1 MRSSRPHHP
10 GTRTFADAQVAVIVT
25 LVAGLGHSPRLFGRR
40 SCGNLRR
47 GRAIRLRLGRLAVP
61 VAACAHGG
69 CFGYLCLGRLRF
81 KIPGRPRQPVAE
93 QRRAEAEEKTD
104 RIEHHHDHV
113 RNALKKFQK
122 QCSQE
127 QVEQEAL
134 SQQAGVALGAQVA
147 TATNLLNLFLPEI
160 QDQNLYQQVVQL
172 RILAERGVI
181 TVIAKRLQR
190 MQKEMQRGKLKRD
203 EALSQIIE
211 MAKKYNAY
219 YLSAEEMKHETET
232 EAQIILSESFK

>member
-1 MRSSRPHHP
+1 MRKSFFRSSDESVEELSVVDALKY
-10 GTRTFADAQVAVIVT
+10 FKADV
-25 LVAGLGHSPRLFGRR
+25 S
-40 SCGNLRR
+40 
-47 GRAIRLRLGRLAVP
+47 
-61 VAACAHGG
+61 
-69 CFGYLCLGRLRF
+69 
-81 KIPGRPRQPVAE
+81 
-93 QRRAEAEEKTD
+93 EEKTD

-113 RNALKKFQK
+113 RNALEKFQN

>member
-1 MRSSRPHHP
+1 ML
-10 GTRTFADAQVAVIVT
+10 
-25 LVAGLGHSPRLFGRR
+25 LVLF
-40 SCGNLRR
+40 CHNNM
-47 GRAIRLRLGRLAVP
+47 
-61 VAACAHGG
+61 
-69 CFGYLCLGRLRF
+69 
-81 KIPGRPRQPVAE
+81 Q
-93 QRRAEAEEKTD
+93 
-104 RIEHHHDHV
+104 
-113 RNALKKFQK
+113 
-122 QCSQE
+122 
-127 QVEQEAL
+127 
-134 SQQAGVALGAQVA
+134 
-147 TATNLLNLFLPEI
+147 I